1 MRLWYLI
8 RDRDEQGGPIGRLA
22 EVIELE
28 NGMAIVAWLPQHTGR
43 EASVE
48 TFESISEALRA
59 HARTL
64 HTWLEPA
71 LARAS

>member
-1 MRLWYLI
+1 VRLWYLI

-28 NGMAIVAWLPQHTGR
+28 NGMAVVAWLPQHTGR

-71 LARAS
+71 LAQAS